1 MAARRPTSTA
11 VEKKR
16 VVIVG
21 GGISGLTAAHAL
33 ATKHGADVTVLE
45 ATDRLGGNVRTIRRG
60 DYLIDEGPDSWV
72 SNKPQVTALAR
83 ALGLGDRLIETTPEN
98 RKVYVRTER
107 GLVPM
112 PDGLTLGIPTR
123 ILPLVTT
130 PLLSWRGKARAAA
143 DLVLPRGFHRAPGE
157 DESLGRYIERRLG
170 REVLENLAGP
180 LLGGLYTGDVASLSL
195 MATFPQL
202 AALEAEGG
210 LIRGALGLARKTP
223 RSAGKP
229 SAFVTLRGGV
239 GELIDALAA
248 RLGDAIRMNAR
259 VEGIARDGASFVVR
273 AAGDELRA
281 DHVIVAGP
289 AHVAAKLISDV
300 SEASEELAA
309 IEYSSAATVF
319 LAYPRS
325 AIAHPLDATG
335 YLVPTKVPGEP
346 LAATWVTS
354 KWPSRAP
361 ADRVL
366 MRIFFGPDDV
376 ERADDDLVERAK
388 REVARVLSVT
398 TAPELVHVA
407 RFRRAS
413 PQPRVGHPARVARI
427 KNALENTP
435 GLHLLGSAYEG
446 VGLGDC
452 VRQADAIA
460 DRIAQ

>member
-1 MAARRPTSTA
+1 MER
-11 VEKKR
+11 KR

-21 GGISGLTAAHAL
+21 GGISGLATAHAL
-33 ATKHGADVTVLE
+33 TTKHAERFDVRVLE
-45 ATDRLGGNVRTIRRG
+45 ATDRLGGNVRTLRRG

-83 ALGLGDRLIETTPEN
+83 ALGLGDRLIETIPAN

-112 PDGLTLGIPTR
+112 PEGLTLGIPTR
-123 ILPLVTT
+123 MVPLATT
-130 PLLSWRGKARAAA
+130 SLLSWRGKLRAAA
-143 DLVLPRGFHRAPGE
+143 DLVLPKGFRRAPGD
-157 DESLGRYIERRLG
+157 DESLGTYIERRLG
-170 REVLENLAGP
+170 REVLEKLAGP
-180 LLGGLYTGDVASLSL
+180 LLGGLYTGDVANLSL

-202 AALEAEGG
+202 AGLEEQGG
-210 LIRGALGLARKTP
+210 LIRGALALARKTP

-229 SAFVTLRGGV
+229 SAFTTLRGGV
-239 GELIDALAA
+239 GELIDTLAA
-248 RLGDAIRMNAR
+248 RLGDAIRKNTP
-259 VEGIARDGASFVVR
+259 VERITRSDGGFVVQYKGGEQR
-273 AAGDELRA
+273 AE
-281 DHVIVAGP
+281 HVVIAGP
-289 AHVAAKLISDV
+289 AHAAAVLLADLVPDV
-300 SEASEELAA
+300 ASELSA

-319 LAYPRS
+319 VAYPRS
-325 AIAHPLDATG
+325 AIAHKLDATG

-346 LAATWVTS
+346 LAATWVSS

-361 ADRVL
+361 SDRALIRV
-366 MRIFFGPDDV
+366 FFGPDDV

-388 REVARVLSVT
+388 KELGRVLSVT
-398 TAPELVHVA
+398 ADPELVHVA

-413 PQPRVGHPARVARI
+413 PQPRVGHPARVARVQ
-427 KNALENTP
+427 KALEKHA
-435 GLHLLGSAYEG
+435 GVHILGSAYEG